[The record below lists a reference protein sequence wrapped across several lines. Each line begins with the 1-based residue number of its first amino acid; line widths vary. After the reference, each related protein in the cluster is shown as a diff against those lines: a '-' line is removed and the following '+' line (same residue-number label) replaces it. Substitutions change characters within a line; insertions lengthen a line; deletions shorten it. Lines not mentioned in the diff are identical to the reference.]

1 MAVLDSGGVAVP
13 PTENGVADL
22 DRLHRRKSRS
32 DSSNGLLSDT
42 SPSDDVGAA
51 AAERDRVDSAAE
63 EEAQGTANLAGGD
76 AETRESAG
84 GDVRFTY
91 RPSVPAH
98 RRTRESPLSSDA
110 IFKQSHAGLF
120 NLCVVVLVAVNSRL
134 IIENLM
140 KYGWLIRTDFWFS
153 STSLRD
159 WPLFMCCLSLSVF
172 PLAAFTVEKMV
183 LQKFIS
189 EPVAIKRL
197 RANGFFNVRMGLSN
211 KGSQLSEKVQ
221 VTNKRRNRHFLEDKE
236 ED

>member
-110 IFKQSHAGLF
+110 IFKQVIISD
-120 NLCVVVLVAVNSRL
+120 SIRL
-134 IIENLM
+134 TCSFASIKKIEFFICDGRAM
-140 KYGWLIRTDFWFS
+140 QDC
-153 STSLRD
+153 STS
-159 WPLFMCCLSLSVF
+159 V
-172 PLAAFTVEKMV
+172 
-183 LQKFIS
+183 
-189 EPVAIKRL
+189 
-197 RANGFFNVRMGLSN
+197 
-211 KGSQLSEKVQ
+211 
-221 VTNKRRNRHFLEDKE
+221 
-236 ED
+236 